1 MLTATMAGQTAGT
14 RQKRKRPMMME
25 FHAVS
30 QLEVTAVF
38 SVTCE
43 CRLYLFPTDLWVG
56 PVLFDPAISSEHDF
70 KCYCALRATYVHVL
84 VLLLLPLLLSVD
96 VLVVPVAANIKQ

>member
-56 PVLFDPAISSEHDF
+56 PVLFDPAIAISISNPHIIANLKVANCPTFSSAWEL
-70 KCYCALRATYVHVL
+70 KA
-84 VLLLLPLLLSVD
+84 
-96 VLVVPVAANIKQ
+96 

>member
-1 MLTATMAGQTAGT
+1 
-14 RQKRKRPMMME
+14 MMME

-56 PVLFDPAISSEHDF
+56 PVLFDPAIS
-70 KCYCALRATYVHVL
+70 CYFHIQPTYHCQPESGKL
-84 VLLLLPLLLSVD
+84 PNILLCMGTESLNKFGG
-96 VLVVPVAANIKQ
+96 A